1 MTAMSLFSR
10 KQPGWMAVCI
20 YSDRVDLVHV
30 CRFDGAQ
37 PQVRS
42 VHSYAHAGSERD
54 ALARLGR
61 THRLSHYQCVT
72 LLAAGEY
79 QLLQVDAPAVP
90 PAELKDALRWRVK
103 DQLDYPIEGALIDA
117 LTIPCDRAPT
127 ARTPQ
132 AFAVAA
138 LKTTVGA
145 RVKPF
150 HDGKVALD
158 VVDIPE
164 LAQRNVAALL
174 EDENR
179 GLALLAFDAAGGL
192 LTFTYGGD
200 LYAFRH
206 IDSTAD
212 QLSGADDARR
222 EQLGER
228 ISLELQRSFDNFDR
242 QFNFIS
248 LKRLLLAEVPGA
260 PWLLPYLAKN
270 SYVPTEAMDLSTV
283 MDFAAVP
290 ELRQP
295 LRQAQCLQ
303 ALGAALRPNGVAT

>member
-1 MTAMSLFSR
+1 MSLFSR
-10 KQPGWMAVCI
+10 KQPGWMAVCV
-20 YSDRVDLVHV
+20 YGDRVDLVHV
-30 CRFDGAQ
+30 CWLNGAK

-42 VHSYAHAGSERD
+42 LHSYAHGGDERD

-61 THRLSHYQCVT
+61 THRLSQYQCVT

-79 QLLQVDAPAVP
+79 QLFQVEAPAVP
-90 PAELKDALRWRVK
+90 AAELKDALRWRVK
-103 DQLDYPIEGALIDA
+103 DQLDYAIEAAAIDA
-117 LTIPCDRAPT
+117 LTIPCIGAPT

-138 LKTTVGA
+138 PKTMVGA

-150 HDGKVALD
+150 QDGKVALH

-174 EDENR
+174 EDESR

-192 LTFTYGGD
+192 LTFTYGGE
-200 LYAFRH
+200 LYAFRR
-206 IDSTAD
+206 IDITAA
-212 QLSGADDARR
+212 QLAGADEARR

-228 ISLELQRSFDNFDR
+228 ITLELQRSFDNFDR

-260 PWLLPYLAKN
+260 PWLLPHLVN
-270 SYVPTEAMDLSTV
+270 SSYVPTEAMDLSPV
-283 MDFAAVP
+283 MDLDAVP
-290 ELRQP
+290 DLRQP
-295 LRQAQCLQ
+295 MRQAQCLQ
-303 ALGAALRPNGVAT
+303 AMGAALRPAELA